1 MTKVM
6 NIEKNKTEVEDAT
19 VTNEESKA
27 PKTLEELKEQRDFLV
42 KEVDQDSKDLSDAI
56 YEVNFVKESNITSIM
71 KYIDKNLEWTIKEA
85 ALYVNLYDNLKSEKA
100 RIKDATE
107 DKDKS
112 VRLGTVDLNTLYN
125 SITSMKGSGI
135 GAAKAFIRILTE
147 VGNNISEQMNKMA
160 ANNKVVQDKHV
171 VLAELDAAI
180 ADMETPAEDTK
191 DVEKDS

>member
-1 MTKVM
+1 M

>member
-1 MTKVM
+1 M

-42 KEVDQDSKDLSDAI
+42 KEVEQDAKDLADAI
-56 YEVNFVKESNITSIM
+56 YEVDFVKESNITSVM

-85 ALYVNLYDNLKSEKA
+85 ALYVNLYDNLKSEKS

-107 DKDKS
+107 DKDKL

-125 SITSMKGSGI
+125 SLTAMKGSGI
-135 GAAKAFIRILTE
+135 GAAKSFIRILTDI
-147 VGNNISEQMNKMA
+147 GNNISAQMNKMA
-160 ANNKVVQDKHV
+160 GNNKVVQDKHV
-171 VLAELDAAI
+171 VLSELDAAI
-180 ADMETPAEDTK
+180 VEMETPAEDTK
-191 DVEKDS
+191 IEETKS